1 MIKQQQFL
9 NEKTKANFWRVV
21 LEYRQ
26 KREKALKKQNLDYEE
41 FREEIY
47 QIKKKAI
54 ENIEKLKAQAIKN
67 LKANGVNVFE
77 ANDASQARK
86 IISKILSGKSKII
99 KAKTNTLEEIEKE
112 GFLADKQLIETDL
125 GDFIVSLFKTKEAH
139 PVLPAIRLTPQEIAQ
154 KIKEKFNQEVEPNPQ
169 AIALF
174 VRNYLRKEITQAE
187 AGISGANAITAQ
199 GQIVILE
206 NEGNISLV
214 SRLPEV
220 HIVIAGWEKI
230 VPSLSEAL
238 KIVQA
243 SAIWGTGQEFPVYVS
258 IISGPSKTA
267 DIQNQTIIGAQ
278 GAKEVNLILL
288 DNGRSKILKAGFEEL
303 LHCLN
308 CGACLDF
315 CPVFQQIGANY
326 GDKYLGSRGVIFAG
340 LSESLKKAFFA
351 NCFAC
356 TLCSLCFQNCPAKID
371 LPEMMKKLRDY
382 MSRENIQTKEN
393 QEMIEKI
400 RQFGNPFGKIE
411 KGKIPKKLYCC

>member
-1 MIKQQQFL
+1 MIKKQQFL
-9 NEKTKANFWRVV
+9 NEKTKSNFWRVV

-26 KREKALKKQNLDYEE
+26 KRKKSLERQGLDYEN

-47 QIKKKAI
+47 QIKKSAI

-67 LKANGVNVFE
+67 LKENGINVFE
-77 ANDASQARK
+77 AEDADEARK
-86 IISKILSGKSKII
+86 MISKILAGRQKIV
-99 KAKTNTLEEIEKE
+99 KAKTNTLGEIENE

-125 GDFIVSLFKTKEAH
+125 GDFIISLFKTKEAH

-154 KIKEKFNQEVEPNPQ
+154 KIKEKFSQEVEANPQ

-174 VRNYLRKEITQAE
+174 ARNYLRKEISQAE
-187 AGISGANAITAQ
+187 VGISGANAITIQ

-214 SRLPEV
+214 SRWPEI
-220 HIVIAGWEKI
+220 HIVVAGWEKI
-230 VPSLSEAL
+230 IPTLSEAL

-278 GAKEVNLILL
+278 GAKEVDLILL
-288 DNGRSKILKAGFEEL
+288 DNGRSKILKAGFGEL
-303 LHCLN
+303 LYCIN

-326 GDKYLGSRGVIFAG
+326 GDKYLGSRGIIFAG
-340 LSESLKKAFFA
+340 LSESLKKAFSA

-371 LPEMMKKLRDY
+371 LPELMEKLRSF
-382 MSRENIQTKEN
+382 MERENLQTKEN
-393 QEMIEKI
+393 QEMINKI

-411 KGKIPKKLYCC
+411 KGKIPQNLYCC

>member
-26 KREKALKKQNLDYEE
+26 KRGKALKKQGLDYEK
-41 FREEIY
+41 FREELY
-47 QIKKKAI
+47 QIKKSAI
-54 ENIEKLKAQAIKN
+54 ENIEKLKAQAVKQ

-77 ANDASQARK
+77 AKNAVEARK
-86 IISKILSGKSKII
+86 IINKILSGKQKII
-99 KAKTNTLEEIEKE
+99 KAKTNTFGEIENE

-139 PVLPAIRLTPQEIAQ
+139 PVLPAIHLTASEIAQ
-154 KIKEKFNQEVEPNPQ
+154 KIKEKFGQEVEPNPQ

-174 VRNYLRKEITQAE
+174 VRNYLRKKITQAE
-187 AGISGANAITAQ
+187 AGISGANAITSK

-230 VPSLSEAL
+230 VPTLSDAL

-288 DNGRSKILKAGFEEL
+288 DNGRSKILKAGFGEL
-303 LHCLN
+303 LYCIN

-315 CPVFQQIGANY
+315 CPVFQQIGVNY

-340 LSESLKKAFFA
+340 LSESLKKALLA

-356 TLCSLCFQNCPAKID
+356 TLCSLCFQNCPVKID

-400 RQFGNPFGKIE
+400 RQFDNPFGKIE
-411 KGKIPKKLYCC
+411 KGKIPQKLYCC

>member
-9 NEKTKANFWRVV
+9 GEKTKANFWRVV

-26 KREKALKKQNLDYEE
+26 KRKKALKKQNLDYER
-41 FREEIY
+41 FREELY
-47 QIKKKAI
+47 QIKKSAI
-54 ENIEKLKAQAIKN
+54 ENIEKLKTQAIKS
-67 LKANGVNVFE
+67 LKANGINVFE
-77 ANDASQARK
+77 AKDAPQARK
-86 IISKILSGKSKII
+86 IISKILSGKQKII
-99 KAKTNTLEEIEKE
+99 KAKTNTLKEIETE

-125 GDFIVSLFKTKEAH
+125 GDFIVSFFGTKEGH
-139 PVLPAIRLTPQEIAQ
+139 PVLPAIHLTALEIAQ
-154 KIKEKFNQEVEPNPQ
+154 KIKEKFGQEVEPNPQ
-169 AIALF
+169 AIASF
-174 VRNYLRKEITQAE
+174 VRNHLRKEISQAQ

-214 SRLPEV
+214 SRLPET
-220 HIVIAGWEKI
+220 HIVVAGWEKI
-230 VPSLSEAL
+230 VPSLWQAF

-243 SAIWGTGQEFPVYVS
+243 SAIWGTGQDFPVYVS
-258 IISGPSKTA
+258 VISGPSKTA

-288 DNGRSKILKAGFEEL
+288 DNGRSKILKAGFGEL
-303 LHCLN
+303 LYCIN

-315 CPVFQQIGANY
+315 CPVFQQIGPNY

-340 LSESLKKAFFA
+340 LSESLKKALLA

-356 TLCSLCFQNCPAKID
+356 TLCALCFQNCPLKID

-393 QEMIEKI
+393 QEMVEKI